1 MAVASAQTF
10 YYVSPLTYGLMELL
24 LTALNAF
31 LKSVKLTLIPLPENP
46 LLPSTTWANVVSVI
60 SARVVLPNNLPIANA
75 SAKLDNKSVSSTI
88 ARLAKLLAL
97 EALELVLLKASLLLE

>member
-1 MAVASAQTF
+1 
-10 YYVSPLTYGLMELL
+10 MELL

-31 LKSVKLTLIPLPENP
+31 LKSVKLALIPLPENP

-60 SARVVLPNNLPIANA
+60 SARVVLPDNLPIANA
-75 SAKLDNKSVSSTI
+75 GAKLDNKSVSTI

-97 EALELVLLKASLLLE
+97 EALELVLLKPSLLLE